1 MPSSNPGRLHAI
13 LLIRNHSFF
22 GRRTPAHGSGLRRS
36 GPTSKRSGCPR
47 PNRRHVFLQRQR
59 QDADLSRIRLPLL
72 QLQGLHGAFQIRG
85 RGPQQRIQTLQTLF
99 GPRGQIGFGSL
110 QGCWGGVRIKAD
122 HVSPLPQTC
131 QRGPSLQ
138 SLSCVSPCSRPFPAQ
153 LAFGYDISKR
163 TQSGPP
169 WPFLS
174 PDRGN
179 PRAHGAGLSPQRPV
193 SLRKTVTESRH
204 PSLGPSDPEGSGV
217 PSFLSLQLFSDR
229 SAS

>member
-1 MPSSNPGRLHAI
+1 MPSSNTGRLHAI
-13 LLIRNHSFF
+13 LLIRDHSFF

-179 PRAHGAGLSPQRPV
+179 PRAHGAGLSPLRPV

-204 PSLGPSDPEGSGV
+204 PSLGPSDPECSGV

>member
-1 MPSSNPGRLHAI
+1 MPSSNTGRLHAI

-22 GRRTPAHGSGLRRS
+22 GRRIPAHGSG
-36 GPTSKRSGCPR
+36 PTNKRSGCPR

-110 QGCWGGVRIKAD
+110 QGCWEGVRIKAD

-217 PSFLSLQLFSDR
+217 PSFRSLQLFSDR

>member
-1 MPSSNPGRLHAI
+1 MPSSNTGRLHAI

-36 GPTSKRSGCPR
+36 GPTSKRIGCPR

-110 QGCWGGVRIKAD
+110 QGYWGGVRIKAD

-131 QRGPSLQ
+131 QHGPSLQ

-153 LAFGYDISKR
+153 LAY
-163 TQSGPP
+163 
-169 WPFLS
+169 
-174 PDRGN
+174 
-179 PRAHGAGLSPQRPV
+179 GAGLSPQRPV

>member
-1 MPSSNPGRLHAI
+1 MRSCLSAIIPSLAAA
-13 LLIRNHSFF
+13 LLL
-22 GRRTPAHGSGLRRS
+22 TAPAFAAPAQPAKEAAVPVQTAATSSYSGNAKTRIFHV
-36 GPTSKRSGCPR
+36 SGCR
-47 PNRRHVFLQRQR
+47 YFNCK
-59 QDADLSRIRLPLL
+59 AC
-72 QLQGLHGAFQIRG
+72 
-85 RGPQQRIQTLQTLF
+85 T
-99 GPRGQIGFGSL
+99 
-110 QGCWGGVRIKAD
+110 VRFKSAEEAR
-122 HVSPLPQTC
+122 SNGYKPCKRCLA
-131 QRGPSLQ
+131 RGPSLQ

>member
-1 MPSSNPGRLHAI
+1 MPSSNTGRLHAI

-204 PSLGPSDPEGSGV
+204 PSLGPSDPDGSGV

>member
-1 MPSSNPGRLHAI
+1 MPSSNTGRLHAI

-217 PSFLSLQLFSDR
+217 PSFRSLQLFSDR